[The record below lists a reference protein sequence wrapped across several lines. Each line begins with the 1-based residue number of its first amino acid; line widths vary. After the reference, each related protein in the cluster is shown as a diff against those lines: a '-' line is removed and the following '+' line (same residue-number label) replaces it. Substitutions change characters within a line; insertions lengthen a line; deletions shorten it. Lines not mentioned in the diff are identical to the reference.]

1 MRREYL
7 FFTVLAIVILVL
19 AFYVTV
25 EGQDEAI
32 NNAKE
37 LKIGANDVG
46 EGWEESFSYMD
57 DPAKALEE
65 FYKKT
70 GEIEFE
76 ISELKKNSVKD
87 GYLLIL
93 KRTKSPKSLVE
104 VDVFV
109 FENTNGTKKFFD
121 FMKNETAGEFSHFM
135 KNKNASISG
144 IGDDAAFYS
153 SGSTHIWVVRASNAF
168 IRVITWDG
176 KDTGR
181 EVTEL
186 IVEKAKR

>member
-1 MRREYL
+1 M
-7 FFTVLAIVILVL
+7 
-19 AFYVTV
+19 
-25 EGQDEAI
+25 
-32 NNAKE
+32 
-37 LKIGANDVG
+37 
-46 EGWEESFSYMD
+46 S
-57 DPAKALEE
+57 DPAAEIEE
-65 FYKKT
+65 FYRKV
-70 GEIEFE
+70 GESDLFGS
-76 ISELKKNSVKD
+76 SELRMSGVKD
-87 GYLLIL
+87 GYFLFL
-93 KRTKSPKSLVE
+93 KKESPKAIVE

-109 FENTNGTKKFFD
+109 FNSTKGARKFFD

-135 KNKNASISG
+135 KNKNASVSG